1 MCIATTSSTGR
12 ISSLMRWCRSG
23 TLPQRPPLAPKP
35 PPLLPAAMLEQLAAR
50 GPMLLCLDYDGTISE
65 LVSRPAMARPVE
77 GVVAALKAL
86 APLRERVAVAI
97 VSGRP
102 VAELRRMTRLGRQ
115 VMYAG
120 VHGLEIAGRS
130 PQAGGDNVHDDD
142 VNDDVRVAAE
152 VAERVAQCAPELDR
166 VRGWL
171 ARNVPQGVGFEVEDK
186 RLSVALHYRNAEPAA
201 AAALCAQFEEFV
213 RAALP
218 HLRAA
223 HNKMVVEALPAAAS
237 KGEALRALGREAGT
251 AFVPVYFGDD
261 RTDEDAFAELVSR
274 GVGVLVGEARPSLAR
289 WRVESPAA
297 LARIL
302 KALAAAL
309 APTA

>member
-1 MCIATTSSTGR
+1 
-12 ISSLMRWCRSG
+12 
-23 TLPQRPPLAPKP
+23 
-35 PPLLPAAMLEQLAAR
+35 MLERLAAR
-50 GPMLLCLDYDGTISE
+50 GPILLCLDYDGTISE

-77 GVVAALKAL
+77 GVVAALKAI
-86 APLRERVAVAI
+86 APLRDRVAVAI

-102 VAELRRMTRLGRQ
+102 VAELRRMTGLGRQ

-130 PQAGGDNVHDDD
+130 RRAGVDNVQADKVHDDD
-142 VNDDVRVAAE
+142 VDDDVRV
-152 VAERVAQCAPELDR
+152 VAEAADRVARCAPELDR
-166 VRGWL
+166 VRDWL
-171 ARNVPQGVGFEVEDK
+171 ARNVPQGVGFELEDK

-201 AAALCAQFEEFV
+201 AAALCARFEDFV
-213 RAALP
+213 RTDAP

-223 HNKMVVEALPAAAS
+223 HNKMVIEALPVAAS
-237 KGEALRALGREAGT
+237 KGEALRVLGREAGA

-261 RTDEDAFAELVSR
+261 RTDEDAFAELVAR
-274 GVGVLVGEARPSLAR
+274 GVGVLVGEARPSFAR
-289 WRVESPAA
+289 WRVKSPAA

-302 KALAAAL
+302 KAFAAAL